1 MKAPSVRRA
10 DDGRRETRG
19 ANASADERVI
29 EPCGILQVDAVCTS
43 MSRVPAIL
51 SLLLVLS
58 LVAGAGAGI
67 TAAQS
72 GETVTV
78 TVAVND
84 RAGNAISDADLD
96 VEWDG
101 GSTTAT
107 TAGNGKAFVD
117 VPAGAEVTIRVTH
130 PRYVRNNPYV
140 IDSAAER
147 EVEVRVYRKSSVR
160 LEVSDDDGAV
170 ADARV
175 RIQRG
180 GLDIETGRTGP
191 NGVFE
196 SDTVEA
202 GRYTV
207 VVSKPGYYVSQKPLE
222 IDGDVTNRVA
232 LRRGSVT
239 VGIRV
244 VDPHFDPPQAVSGAT
259 VTVSDVATDR
269 TGRSGNVSVTAPVNT
284 ETTLRVTRDG
294 YRTVERDLTVGEE
307 ATNVSVGISRTPSIT
322 LESANERIVAGER
335 VVLTATN
342 AYGEPAS
349 VATVYLDDER
359 VGTTD
364 GEGEARVRID
374 DPGEH
379 TLYVTKDG
387 VQSNEVGVEAISADG
402 GTDTADATPT
412 ASPTPEST
420 PTPTA
425 TPTATSDSS
434 PGFTLPLALLA
445 ILVVAARFARR

>member
-1 MKAPSVRRA
+1 M
-10 DDGRRETRG
+10 
-19 ANASADERVI
+19 
-29 EPCGILQVDAVCTS
+29 L
-43 MSRVPAIL
+43 RVPVVLGA
-51 SLLLVLS
+51 LLVLS
-58 LVAGAGAGI
+58 LVAGATAGV
-67 TAAQS
+67 TVAQS
-72 GETVTV
+72 SDETVTV
-78 TVAVND
+78 TVAVRD
-84 RAGNAISDADLD
+84 RAGNAISNADLD

-101 GSTTAT
+101 GSATAT
-107 TAGNGKAFVD
+107 TASNGKAFVD

-147 EVEVRVYRKSSVR
+147 EVDVQVFRKSTVR

-175 RIQRG
+175 RIERG
-180 GLDIETGRTGP
+180 GLRFETGTTGS

-196 SDTVEA
+196 SDVIEA

-207 VVSKPGYYVSQKPLE
+207 IVSKPGYYTREKPLE
-222 IDGDVTNRVA
+222 IDGDITNRVA

-239 VGIRV
+239 VGVRV
-244 VDPHFDPPQAVSGAT
+244 IDPHFDPPQAVSGAT
-259 VTVSDVATDR
+259 VTLTDVATKR

-294 YRTVERDLTVGEE
+294 YRTVERDLTVGAE

-322 LESANERIVAGER
+322 LASANERVVAGER

-349 VATVYLDDER
+349 VATVHLDGER

-387 VQSNEVGVEAISADG
+387 VRSNEVGVEAIRADG
-402 GTDTADATPT
+402 GTDTADATAT
-412 ASPTPEST
+412 ASPTVE

-425 TPTATSDSS
+425 TTSDSS
-434 PGFTLPLALLA
+434 PGFTLSLALLA
-445 ILVVAARFARR
+445 MLLVAARFARR

>member
-1 MKAPSVRRA
+1 
-10 DDGRRETRG
+10 
-19 ANASADERVI
+19 
-29 EPCGILQVDAVCTS
+29 
-43 MSRVPAIL
+43 MSRVPVVL
-51 SLLLVLS
+51 SALLVLS
-58 LVAGAGAGI
+58 LVAGATAGV
-67 TAAQS
+67 TVAQS

-78 TVAVND
+78 TVAVRD
-84 RAGNAISDADLD
+84 RAGNAISNADLD

-101 GSTTAT
+101 GSATAT
-107 TAGNGKAFVD
+107 TAANGKAFVD

-147 EVEVRVYRKSSVR
+147 EVDVRVFRKSSVR

-175 RIQRG
+175 RIERG
-180 GLDIETGRTGP
+180 GLRIDTGTTGS

-196 SDTVEA
+196 SDTLEA

-207 VVSKPGYYVSQKPLE
+207 VVSKPGYYTREKPLE
-222 IDGDVTNRVA
+222 IDGDITNRVA

-244 VDPHFDPPQAVSGAT
+244 VDPHFDPPRAVSSAT
-259 VTVSDVATDR
+259 VTVTDVATER
-269 TGRSGNVSVTAPVNT
+269 TSPSGNVSVTAPVNT

-322 LESANERIVAGER
+322 LESANERVVAGER

-342 AYGEPAS
+342 AYGEPAT
-349 VATVYLDDER
+349 VAEVYLDGER

-364 GEGEARVRID
+364 GEGEARVRVD

-379 TLYVTKDG
+379 TLSVTKDG
-387 VQSNEVGVEAISADG
+387 VRSNEVSVEAINADG

-412 ASPTPEST
+412 ASPTDE
-420 PTPTA
+420 PTA
-425 TPTATSDSS
+425 TATATSEDSS
-434 PGFTLPLALLA
+434 GFTPIIALLA
-445 ILVVAARFARR
+445 VLLVAARAARR